1 MATSR
6 LSVKSLR
13 SISRFV
19 QWECCWILVNK
30 SARYRE
36 FRAVTS
42 QSPGLGKVSSTDD
55 GRCLAA
61 SMMLFRRDGNFV
73 FCLVVNKEPVGQF
86 GCSGMRREKMVIDG
100 LQEPV
105 YVMRLLAP
113 IIPVK
118 LGFSP
123 YMLPPKSI
131 GGSSGLDPSVIYQNA
146 SVVTP
151 EEAATV
157 TMQGSGIVTV
167 GLSGVGSWVQIKDGG
182 NMKLFVF
189 ALCFD
194 VFTACCDRLAFPS
207 LAKIYSETVYCEA
220 DKCGFC
226 RDSGRHVDP
235 TGRFVG
241 CVPDSGVCLCYSPC
255 RGTDAVVSVR
265 SWLPYLELEDG
276 ANTHSLFV
284 RRYDGRKG
292 LPATI
297 SDYLGARNSEGKEIP
312 LRTEPWQL
320 LKIEPTLSA
329 MIIMACPLLKKIVL
343 EHM

>member
-6 LSVKSLR
+6 LSAKSLR

-19 QWECCWILVNK
+19 QFECYWVLVNK

-36 FRAVTS
+36 LRAVTS

-55 GRCLAA
+55 GRCLSA
-61 SMMLFRRDGNFV
+61 SMMLFRRDGTFV

-86 GCSGMRREKMVIDG
+86 GCSGLRRDKMVVDG
-100 LQEPV
+100 LADPV
-105 YVMRLLAP
+105 YAIRLMAP

-131 GGSSGLDPSVIYQNA
+131 GGSGGLDPSVLYRNA
-146 SVVTP
+146 SLVTP
-151 EEAATV
+151 EEAAAV
-157 TMQGSGIVTV
+157 TMQGSGVVTV
-167 GLSGVGSWVQIKDGG
+167 GLSGVGAWVQIKDGG
-182 NMKLFVF
+182 NLTLFVF

-207 LAKIYSETVYCEA
+207 LAKIYNDTVSCSA
-220 DKCGFC
+220 DRCGFC

-241 CVPDSGVCLCYSPC
+241 CVPDSGVCFCYSPC
-255 RGTDAVVSVR
+255 RGTDAVVTDR
-265 SWLPYLELEDG
+265 SHLPYLELEEG

-292 LPATI
+292 LPPTI
-297 SDYLGARNSEGKEIP
+297 SAYLGARNDAGEEIQ
-312 LRTEPWQL
+312 LRVEPWQL
-320 LKIEPTLSA
+320 LKIESTLSA
-329 MIIMACPLLKKIVL
+329 MIIMACPTLKKIVL